1 MRAFRAF
8 ATSFALAL
16 ATTTAMGSLSILA
29 APVEAAEDETSR
41 FNAFLEQAFQAE
53 VASSPTFQTQLGI
66 KTDYGKWDDMSE
78 AGAIDDYA
86 RRAKTLAVMRE
97 SFDFAKLSPDARLS
111 WRIMESNARREEAA
125 LRFRNHD
132 YVFDQMNGAQSQLP
146 AFLINLHRIDTKA
159 DAEAYVSRLNGL
171 KPLMATLLA
180 ETRKRA
186 ALGVMPP
193 KWVFPYVIADARNII
208 TGAPFTKGA
217 DSTLLA
223 DFKAKVARL
232 KLPAAEEKALVDA
245 ASAALLGAVKPAYEE
260 LIALMQAQE
269 ARATNDD
276 GVWKLPDGAAYYA
289 ERLANYTTTSLTP
302 DEIHSFG
309 LSEVARIHQ
318 EMAAVMTRVGF
329 KGDLKAF
336 FKAVQDDPKQYYR
349 NDARGRAAY
358 LAEATRVI
366 DAARAKLP
374 AYFGLLPR
382 AEMVVKPVE
391 AFREK
396 SAGKAFYQR
405 PAPDGSR
412 PGVYYAN
419 LYDMKDMPKYQLEAL
434 AYHEGIPGHHLQL
447 AISGELKDV
456 PSLRKFGRF
465 TAYSEGWGLYA
476 ERLGKEMG
484 FYTDPYA
491 EFGRLS
497 QELWRA
503 VRLVVDTGLHAKKWT
518 REQAIQYHLDNT
530 PNSVGEATKAV
541 ERYIIYPGQAT
552 AYQIGMTEIVKARE
566 SARAIMGDRFDIR
579 GFHDV
584 VLGAGPV
591 PLDILHE
598 NVAAWARGESGAPG
612 TR

>member
-1 MRAFRAF
+1 
-8 ATSFALAL
+8 
-16 ATTTAMGSLSILA
+16 
-29 APVEAAEDETSR
+29 
-41 FNAFLEQAFQAE
+41 
-53 VASSPTFQTQLGI
+53 
-66 KTDYGKWDDMSE
+66 
-78 AGAIDDYA
+78 
-86 RRAKTLAVMRE
+86 
-97 SFDFAKLSPDARLS
+97 
-111 WRIMESNARREEAA
+111 
-125 LRFRNHD
+125 
-132 YVFDQMNGAQSQLP
+132 
-146 AFLINLHRIDTKA
+146 
-159 DAEAYVSRLNGL
+159 
-171 KPLMATLLA
+171 
-180 ETRKRA
+180 
-186 ALGVMPP
+186 
-193 KWVFPYVIADARNII
+193 
-208 TGAPFTKGA
+208 
-217 DSTLLA
+217 
-223 DFKAKVARL
+223 
-232 KLPAAEEKALVDA
+232 
-245 ASAALLGAVKPAYEE
+245 
-260 LIALMQAQE
+260 
-269 ARATNDD
+269 
-276 GVWKLPDGAAYYA
+276 
-289 ERLANYTTTSLTP
+289 
-302 DEIHSFG
+302 
-309 LSEVARIHQ
+309 
-318 EMAAVMTRVGF
+318 
-329 KGDLKAF
+329 
-336 FKAVQDDPKQYYR
+336 
-349 NDARGRAAY
+349 
-358 LAEATRVI
+358 
-366 DAARAKLP
+366 
-374 AYFGLLPR
+374 
-382 AEMVVKPVE
+382 MVVKPVE